1 MFNFE
6 TLAELFLYSCRE
18 HAHRPLLLAYPD
30 HDSGSDESI
39 GGHWHRFSPQEMRT
53 RVEHLMHGLLSLE
66 VQRGES
72 VGIIATPSPD
82 WLMLD
87 IAIQLAGGV
96 TVPIFRKISPESFTH
111 EITDS
116 GMRILF
122 VGDATEFSF
131 VEEHGKSLERKITY
145 GYSAA
150 HREYNAL
157 LAEGARR
164 AKEAPEE
171 LERRAQA
178 AEPHDPATI
187 IYTSG
192 STGLPKGVVLTQYN
206 IASQINATSQR
217 YDADPETDRCISTLP
232 LAHVF
237 ERMVVYFYL
246 ACGLPV
252 YFVDDPKML
261 ADYVRAVQ
269 PTIMTVVPR
278 ILEKVYLRMSE
289 KAAGTPGLK
298 GKLANAGV
306 ERAKTRTVDS
316 RPRLSDR
323 VYEKLVYGKLRQGL
337 GGKLRYTISGAAK
350 LPEHIGRFFINIGIP
365 VYEGYG
371 MTEASPVIAS
381 NHKGSRKLGTV
392 GTPFP
397 GVEVRVGEDSEIL
410 ARGPNVMRGYHNRP
424 DATAEVIDENGWLHT
439 GDRGSLDDE
448 GFLRI
453 DGRKKELFKKSTGE
467 YVPPGPI
474 ETALKEHDFVD
485 VAVIFAD
492 NRVYVTAL
500 LFPDMEKLDAVKRRL
515 GCEFM
520 SDGDFLE
527 SNTLRADLQAH
538 VDEVNEHRH
547 KSEQIARF
555 ELMKHAATAESGDLT
570 PTMKIRRFQIEK
582 KYAETIEQMYAGIP
596 GWK

>member
-1 MFNFE
+1 MFKFE
-6 TLAELFLYSCRE
+6 TLTELFLHSCKE
-18 HAHRPLLLAYPD
+18 HAHRSLLLAYPD
-30 HDSGSDESI
+30 REQGNEENP
-39 GGHWHRFSPQEMRT
+39 GEHWHRFSPQEVRR
-53 RVEHLMHGLLSLE
+53 RVEQLMHGLLSLG
-66 VQRGES
+66 VKHGES

-122 VGDATEFSF
+122 VGDAAELSF
-131 VEEHGKSLERKITY
+131 VEEHGTSLERKITY

-150 HREYNAL
+150 HREYNSL
-157 LAEGARR
+157 LEEGARR
-164 AKEAPEE
+164 AKEAPDE
-171 LERRAQA
+171 LERRANA
-178 AEPHDPATI
+178 VKPDDLATI

-192 STGLPKGVVLTQYN
+192 STGLPKGVELTQYN

-217 YDADPETDRCISTLP
+217 FDADTDLDRCISTLP

-246 ACGLPV
+246 ANGLPV

-261 ADYVRAVQ
+261 PDYVRAVQ

-278 ILEKVYLRMSE
+278 ILEKVYERMCE
-289 KAAGTPGLK
+289 KAADTPGLK
-298 GKLANAGV
+298 GRLAALGV
-306 ERAKTRTVDS
+306 ERAKTRAVDS
-316 RPRLSDR
+316 PPGLQDRL
-323 VYEKLVYGKLRQGL
+323 YEKLVYGKLRQGL

-350 LPEHIGRFFINIGIP
+350 LPEHIGQFFINIGIP

-371 MTEASPVIAS
+371 MTEASPVIAC
-381 NHKGSRKLGTV
+381 NYRGSRKLGTV
-392 GTPFP
+392 GTAFP
-397 GVEVRVGEDSEIL
+397 GVEVRIGEDSEVL
-410 ARGPNVMRGYHNRP
+410 ARGPNIMRGYHNRP
-424 DATAEVIDENGWLHT
+424 DATAEVLDEHGWLYT
-439 GDRGSLDDE
+439 GDRGSLDAD

-453 DGRKKELFKKSTGE
+453 EGRKKELFKKSTGE

-474 ETALKEHDFVD
+474 EAALKEHDFVD

-500 LFPDMEKLDAVKRRL
+500 LFPDMEKLGAVKQRL
-515 GCEFM
+515 GCEYM
-520 SDGDFLE
+520 SDEDFLE

-547 KSEQIARF
+547 KSEQVARF
-555 ELMKHAATAESGDLT
+555 ELMKHAATPDSGDLT
-570 PTMKIRRFQIEK
+570 PTMKVRRFQIEK
-582 KYAETIEQMYAGIP
+582 KYADTIEKMYAGIP

>member
-6 TLAELFLYSCRE
+6 TLVELFLHSCRE

-30 HDSGSDESI
+30 HESEI
-39 GGHWHRFSPQEMRT
+39 VDNVGANWHRFSPRDMRT
-53 RVEHLMHGLLSLE
+53 RVEQLMHGLLSLG
-66 VQRGES
+66 VKRGES

-96 TVPIFRKISPESFTH
+96 TVPIFRKISPESFRH

-116 GMRILF
+116 RMRILF
-122 VGDATEFSF
+122 VGDATELSF
-131 VEEHGKSLERKITY
+131 VEEHGKTLERKITY

-150 HREYNAL
+150 HRTYHSL
-157 LAEGARR
+157 LEEGARR
-164 AKEAPEE
+164 AKENPEE
-171 LERRAQA
+171 LERRVRAVK
-178 AEPHDPATI
+178 PDDLATI

-192 STGLPKGVVLTQYN
+192 STGLPKGVELTQYN
-206 IASQINATSQR
+206 IASQINATSKR
-217 YDADPETDRCISTLP
+217 FDTDSESDRCISTLP

-246 ACGLPV
+246 ANGLPI

-261 ADYVRAVQ
+261 ADYVRAVK

-289 KAAGTPGLK
+289 KASETSGIK
-298 GKLANAGV
+298 GRLARAGV
-306 ERAKTRTVDS
+306 ERARTRTADT
-316 RPRLSDR
+316 RPGLRDRL
-323 VYEKLVYGKLRQGL
+323 YGKLVYGKLREGL
-337 GGKLRYTISGAAK
+337 GGRLRYTICGAAK
-350 LPEHIGRFFINIGIP
+350 LPEHIGRFFVNIGIP

-371 MTEASPVIAS
+371 MTEASPVIAC
-381 NHKGSRKLGTV
+381 NYPGSRRLGTV
-392 GTPFP
+392 GKAFP
-397 GVEVRVGEDSEIL
+397 GVEVRIGEDSEVL
-410 ARGPNVMRGYHNRP
+410 ARGANVMRRYHKRP
-424 DATAEVIDENGWLHT
+424 DATAEVLDEHGWLHT
-439 GDRGSLDDE
+439 GDRGSIDE
-448 GFLRI
+448 QGFI
-453 DGRKKELFKKSTGE
+453 TIEGRKKELFKKSTGE

-474 ETALKEHDFVD
+474 EAALQQHDFVD

-492 NRVYVTAL
+492 NRVHVTAL
-500 LFPDMEKLDAVKRRL
+500 LFPDMEKLAAVKRRL
-515 GCEFM
+515 GCEYM
-520 SDGDFLE
+520 SDEDFLR
-527 SNTLRADLQAH
+527 SNTLRADLQSH

-555 ELMKHAATAESGDLT
+555 ELMHHAASAESGDLT
-570 PTMKIRRFQIEK
+570 PTMKVRRFHIEK
-582 KYAETIEQMYAGIP
+582 SYADIIEQMYAGIP

>member
-6 TLAELFLYSCRE
+6 TLTELFLHSCRE

-30 HDSGSDESI
+30 HQSGNDGEV
-39 GGHWHRFSPQEMRT
+39 GANWHRFSPQDVRT
-53 RVEHLMHGLLSLE
+53 RVEQLMHGLLSLG
-66 VQRGES
+66 VKHGES

-116 GMRILF
+116 GMRFLF
-122 VGDATEFSF
+122 VGDATELSF
-131 VEEHGKSLERKITY
+131 VEEHGSAVERITY
-145 GYSAA
+145 GYTAA
-150 HREYNAL
+150 HRKYHAL
-157 LAEGARR
+157 LEEGARR
-164 AKEAPEE
+164 AKQNPDE
-171 LERRAQA
+171 LERRARA
-178 AEPHDPATI
+178 VKPDDLATI

-192 STGLPKGVVLTQYN
+192 STGLPKGVELTQHN
-206 IASQINATSQR
+206 IASQVNATSKR
-217 YDADPETDRCISTLP
+217 FDADAEVDRCISTLP

-246 ACGLPV
+246 ANGLPV
-252 YFVDDPKML
+252 YFVDDPKLL
-261 ADYVRAVQ
+261 ASYVRAVK

-289 KAAGTPGLK
+289 KAGETPGIK
-298 GKLANAGV
+298 GRLARAAV
-306 ERAKTRTVDS
+306 ERAKTRSADS
-316 RPRLSDR
+316 RPRLRDR
-323 VYEKLVYGKLRQGL
+323 LYGKLVYGKLREGL
-337 GGKLRYTISGAAK
+337 GGQLSYTISGAAK
-350 LPEHIGRFFINIGIP
+350 LPEDIGRFFVNIGIP

-371 MTEASPVIAS
+371 MTEASPVIAC
-381 NHKGSRKLGTV
+381 NFPGSRKLGTV
-392 GTPFP
+392 GKAFP
-397 GVEVRVGEDSEIL
+397 EVEVRIGEDSEIL

-424 DATAEVIDENGWLHT
+424 DATAEVIDEHGWLHT
-439 GDRGSLDDE
+439 GDRGSIDE
-448 GFLRI
+448 HGFI
-453 DGRKKELFKKSTGE
+453 KIEGRKKELFKKSTGE

-474 ETALKEHDFVD
+474 EAALRKHDFVD

-500 LFPDMEKLDAVKRRL
+500 LFPDMEKIAAVKRRL
-515 GCEFM
+515 GCEYM
-520 SDGDFLE
+520 SDEDFLQ
-527 SNTLRADLQAH
+527 SNTLRADLQSH
-538 VDEVNEHRH
+538 IDEVNEHRH

-555 ELMKHAATAESGDLT
+555 ELMHRAASTESGDLT
-570 PTMKIRRFQIEK
+570 PTLKVRRFHIEK
-582 KYAETIEQMYAGIP
+582 TYAEIIEQMYASIP